1 MALHNLNNENEV
13 VPMVSQT
20 TSTTTEPVDEEDC
33 PTIDEVVTTDEVESD
48 ITKDYSTEQVVDNN
62 TADFEHRFFLP
73 DDERV
78 AHETKVKLLESIIK
92 FHENGTD
99 EEVVKDHIIKTFDGL
114 NNNPYKGILGK
125 DGTGWYALYLL
136 MKSCSDDVDKM
147 KTLHRGLQTLCDIP
161 RETGLAGLIC
171 PVFNLDWLYEQERTV
186 EGFAN
191 RVFKLGV
198 TVEASEASQVDQV
211 YNDTINSATEVS
223 KEALKEASRVS
234 SSSSGGYSDSF
245 DIWDVLK
252 WGAVAAGVAGV
263 GYLAYKGY
271 QALTDN
277 NTNDVVFIDMDDYD
291 MEQPAF
297 L

>member
-20 TSTTTEPVDEEDC
+20 TSTPTETVDKEDC
-33 PTIDEVVTTDEVESD
+33 PTTNNVVTTDEVKSD

-62 TADFEHRFFLP
+62 TADFEYKFFLP

-78 AHETKVKLLESIIK
+78 AYETKVVLLESIIK

-125 DGTGWYALYLL
+125 DGKGWYALYCL
-136 MKSCSDDVDKM
+136 MKACSDEVDNM
-147 KTLHRGLQTLCDIP
+147 RTLRKGLQTLCNNSRD
-161 RETGLAGLIC
+161 TGFMGMA
-171 PVFNLDWLYEQERTV
+171 FDLDWLFEHTSSIEDFT
-186 EGFAN
+186 A
-191 RVFKLGV
+191 RVFKLGFSI
-198 TVEASEASQVDQV
+198 EASEASKVDQV
-211 YNDTINSATEVS
+211 YNDTINSATEAS

-234 SSSSGGYSDSF
+234 SSSGGGYSDSF

-252 WGAVAAGVAGV
+252 WGAVAVGVAGV

-271 QALTDN
+271 QALTDDN
-277 NTNDVVFIDMDDYD
+277 PNDVVFIDMDDYD